1 MQIPVSSILQAT
13 SPITRYSFDELI
25 PLPDEG
31 EQLLEPVTGNLT
43 VERINDRLLK
53 VSGDFQTRLKLRCD
67 RCGDSYESPAEFHLD
82 EALEIVH
89 EPLTAEEV
97 EERIALNGHLDASDL
112 VRQNLLLSLPPR
124 RLCGCEPLVS
134 EREDTSADPRW
145 AALRSFSPEVNGKP
159 APP

>member
-31 EQLLEPVTGNLT
+31 EQLLEPVTGELT
-43 VERINDRLLK
+43 VERMSDRLLK
-53 VSGDFQTRLKLRCD
+53 LSGDFQTRAQLKCD
-67 RCGDSYESPAEFHLD
+67 RCNEPFEAPAAFHLD

-89 EPLTAEEV
+89 EPITAEEV
-97 EERIALNGHLDASDL
+97 EDRVALNGNLDASDL

-124 RLCGCEPLVS
+124 KLCGCEPVVS
-134 EREDTSADPRW
+134 EREESSADPRW
-145 AALRSFSPEVNGKP
+145 AALRSIAPEDNGKP
-159 APP
+159 R

>member
-31 EQLLEPVTGNLT
+31 EQLLEPVTGELK
-43 VERINDRLLK
+43 VERMSDRLLK
-53 VSGDFQTRLKLRCD
+53 VTGDFQTRLRLKCD
-67 RCGDSYESPAEFHLD
+67 RCAEPYESTAAFHLD

-97 EERIALNGHLDASDL
+97 EDRIELNGHLDASDL
-112 VRQNLLLSLPPR
+112 VRQNLLLELPPR

-145 AALRSFSPEVNGKP
+145 AALRSFSPEDNGKP
-159 APP
+159 R

>member
-13 SPITRYSFDELI
+13 SPITRYSFNELI

-31 EQLLEPVTGNLT
+31 EQLLEPVTGDLT
-43 VERINDRLLK
+43 VERMSDRLLK

-67 RCGDSYESPAEFHLD
+67 RCAETYESTAAFNLD

-97 EERIALNGHLDASDL
+97 EDRVELNGNLDASDL

-124 RLCGCEPLVS
+124 RLCGCEPKVS
-134 EREDTSADPRW
+134 EREESSADPRW
-145 AALRSFSPEVNGKP
+145 AALRSFSPEDNGKP
-159 APP
+159 R

>member
-1 MQIPVSSILQAT
+1 MRIPVSNILQAT

-31 EQLLEPVTGNLT
+31 EQLLEPVTGELT
-43 VERINDRLLK
+43 VERMSDRLLK

-67 RCGDSYESPAEFHLD
+67 RCGEFYDSDAAFHLD

-97 EERIALNGHLDASDL
+97 EDRIELNGHLDATDL
-112 VRQNLLLSLPPR
+112 VRQNLLLELPPR

-134 EREDTSADPRW
+134 EREHTSADPRW
-145 AALRSFSPEVNGKP
+145 AALRSLAPENDG
-159 APP
+159 